1 MLANFRVEWVS
12 SPYLYI
18 KIIDVL
24 SSQHEKM
31 QCLQAGSG
39 DRAQDGR
46 ATVASERWFENSGE
60 LGVTIGNVLPRLAVA
75 QQADNSAEKEQ
86 TLIDAASLLQTDI
99 LSSFTR

>member
-1 MLANFRVEWVS
+1 MRAASSSTSLTWVQFWIFFALLANFRVEWVS

-60 LGVTIGNVLPRLAVA
+60 LGVTIGNVLSRFALG
-75 QQADNSAEKEQ
+75 K
-86 TLIDAASLLQTDI
+86 L
-99 LSSFTR
+99 